1 MNQYLIGA
9 GGTGAMCIRAYL
21 CSYAGA
27 FEKDNI
33 NYKVYIRMVD
43 MDDQSD
49 AALKCK
55 ELYEAYRNL
64 REQSTRS
71 RK

>member
-21 CSYAGA
+21 CTLAAMQA

-49 AALKCK
+49 AALKC
-55 ELYEAYRNL
+55 
-64 REQSTRS
+64 
-71 RK
+71 